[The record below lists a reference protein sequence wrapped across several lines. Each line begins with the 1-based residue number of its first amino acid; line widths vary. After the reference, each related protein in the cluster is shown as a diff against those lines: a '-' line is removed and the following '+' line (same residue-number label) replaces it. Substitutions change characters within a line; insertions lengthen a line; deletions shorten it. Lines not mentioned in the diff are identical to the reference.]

1 MKQKKSL
8 IMLAVL
14 TLATTGFYSCTQTDN
29 PAPYV
34 APPVVDPFDEGNM
47 VLNGSCEGTNVANF
61 FANDYIDGVKEGTT
75 SARIVEDPADPT
87 NHCIIVT
94 SNDNPAQDWDSQFF
108 VTIDEPLGVGD
119 EVKFSMRVKADKV
132 AVASSQAH
140 AAPGAYLIYYM
151 VGDVNFTEEWTT
163 VEWTGK
169 IDGSQDGMRTIAF
182 NLSQNPK
189 EATNYY
195 FDDIRFELI
204 KKAPIPVW
212 KTLVVNG
219 DCEGTDVT
227 CLVGKD
233 GDEGGAFNTKIVDGA
248 GVDGSRAVVV
258 TSHAGAAEGWDT
270 QFFVTID
277 HVFQQGEQFLF
288 RMKVRADDAASASTQ
303 AHTAPGAYKHW
314 DMVGTINFTTE
325 WQTFEKRGAI
335 SADQAGSNTVA
346 INLNDNKELATK
358 FYFDDIEFCIEELVD
373 PE

>member
-1 MKQKKSL
+1 MKQKKSF
-8 IMLAVL
+8 IVLASL
-14 TLATTGFYSCTQTDN
+14 ALATTGFYSCTQLDN
-29 PAPYV
+29 PIEI
-34 APPVVDPFDEGNM
+34 PPVVDPFDEGNM

-75 SARIVEDPADPT
+75 SARIVEDPADPK

-94 SNDNPAQDWDSQFF
+94 SNDSPAQDWDSQFF

-119 EVKFSMRVKADKV
+119 EVKFSMRVKADKA
-132 AVASSQAH
+132 AVGASQAH
-140 AAPGAYLIYYM
+140 AAPGAYLMHGII
-151 VGDVNFTEEWTT
+151 GDVTFTEEWTD

-169 IDGSQDGMRTIAF
+169 VPGDADGMQTIAF
-182 NLSQNPK
+182 NLSMNPK

-195 FDDIRFELI
+195 FDNIRFEMI

-212 KTLVVNG
+212 KNLVVNG
-219 DCEGTDVT
+219 DCEGTDVS
-227 CLVGKD
+227 CLVGKG

-270 QFFVTID
+270 QFFVTVD
-277 HVFQQGEQFLF
+277 HVFQVGELFLF

-303 AHTAPGAYKHW
+303 AHTAPGAYKW
-314 DMVGTINFTTE
+314 WSMVGNINFTTE
-325 WQTFEKRGAI
+325 WTTFEKRGSI
-335 SADQAGSNTVA
+335 SSDQAGINTVA
-346 INLNDNKELATK
+346 INLNDNKNLATK

>member
-1 MKQKKSL
+1 MKQKKSF
-8 IMLAVL
+8 IVLAA
-14 TLATTGFYSCTQTDN
+14 LALSATAFYSCTQTDN

-47 VLNGSCEGTNVANF
+47 VINGSCEGTNVANF

-94 SNDNPAQDWDSQFF
+94 SNDNPSADWDSQFF

-119 EVKFSMRVKADKV
+119 EVKFSMRVKADKP

-140 AAPGAYLIYYM
+140 ALPGQYLIYYM
-151 VGDVNFTEEWTT
+151 VGDVNFTEEWTD

-169 IDGSQDGMRTIAF
+169 IDGSQAGMQTIAF

-195 FDDIRFELI
+195 FDNIRFEMI
-204 KKAPIPVW
+204 KKAPIPTW
-212 KTLVVNG
+212 KNLVVNG

-270 QFFVTID
+270 QFFVTVD

-288 RMKVRADDAASASTQ
+288 RMKCRADAPATASTQ

-335 SADQAGSNTVA
+335 SADQAGSNTIA
-346 INLNDNKELATK
+346 INLNDDKTLATK
-358 FYFDDIEFCIEELVD
+358 FYFDDIEFCVEELV
-373 PE
+373 EQ